1 MTIDIRGVFLDAWA
15 MWRRDRGILLAIVGF
30 FLFMPQLAGLLFVPD
45 RPALVAQ
52 GGATPAAVD
61 PQVQA
66 QAIVDFF
73 AQHAPL
79 LIAINLAT
87 VFGVLVVLMIYLGE
101 GRRDV
106 GGVLLAAL
114 RRLPAYFVLTL
125 VVESAAALGVLV
137 VYLIVPALYLVG
149 RLLLAGPIF
158 AAESNVGPF
167 AAVAR
172 SFRMTRGRGLVLAG
186 FASLILFATVL
197 LPLPAIAL
205 GDLLDRAPLAN
216 PVSAL
221 IIDAVAAALMAVAM
235 LGGILVRV
243 ALYRRI
249 GASSGI

>member
-15 MWRRDRGILLAIVGF
+15 MWRRDRSVLLAIAGF

-45 RPALVAQ
+45 RPPLVAQ
-52 GGATPAAVD
+52 QGATATAVD
-61 PQVQA
+61 PQAQA

-79 LIAINLAT
+79 LIAINIAT
-87 VFGVLVVLMIYLGE
+87 MFGVLVVLMLYLTD

-106 GGVLLAAL
+106 GGVLVAAL

-125 VVESAAALGVLV
+125 IVEAAAVLGVMI
-137 VYLIVPALYLVG
+137 VYLLIPALYIVG

-158 AAESNVGPF
+158 AASGAGPL
-167 AAVAR
+167 AAVAS

-186 FASLILFATVL
+186 LATLILLVGVL

-205 GDLLDRAPLAN
+205 GDVLDRAPLAN

-221 IIDAVAAALMAVAM
+221 IIDAIAAALITVAM
-235 LGGILVRV
+235 LGGVLVRI

>member
-15 MWRRDRGILLAIVGF
+15 MWRRDRNILLAIAGF

-45 RPALVAQ
+45 RPALVAKS
-52 GGATPAAVD
+52 GATNAPVD
-61 PQVQA
+61 AQEQA

-73 AQHAPL
+73 TRHAPL
-79 LIAINLAT
+79 LVTINLMT
-87 VFGVLVVLMIYLGE
+87 VFGVLVMLMIYLDA

-106 GGVLLAAL
+106 GAVLLAAL
-114 RRLPAYFVLTL
+114 RRLPAYFLLTL
-125 VVESAAALGVLV
+125 IVEAAAALGLMII
-137 VYLIVPALYLVG
+137 YLLIPALYLVG

-158 AAESNVGPF
+158 AGAGVGPLD
-167 AAVAR
+167 AVAR

-186 FASLILFATVL
+186 FATLILFTGLL

-205 GDLLDRAPLAN
+205 GDVLDRAPLAN

-221 IIDAVAAALMAVAM
+221 IIDGIAAALITVAM
-235 LGGILVRV
+235 LGGVLVRI

-249 GASSGI
+249 GASKGI

>member
-15 MWRRDRGILLAIVGF
+15 MWRRDRGVLLAIAGF

-45 RPALVAQ
+45 RPPLVAQ
-52 GGATPAAVD
+52 GGATSAPVD

-73 AQHAPL
+73 TQHAPL

-87 VFGVLVVLMIYLGE
+87 VFGVLVVLMIYLDS

-106 GGVLLAAL
+106 GGVMLAAL
-114 RRLPAYFVLTL
+114 RRLPAYFLLTL
-125 VVESAAALGVLV
+125 IVESAAALGVLV

-158 AAESNVGPF
+158 AAGTGVGPIT
-167 AAVAR
+167 AVAR
-172 SFRMTRGRGLVLAG
+172 SFRMTRGRGLILAG
-186 FASLILFATVL
+186 FAALILFAGVL

-205 GDLLDRAPLAN
+205 GDVLDRAPLAN
-216 PVSAL
+216 PVAAL
-221 IIDAVAAALMAVAM
+221 IIDAIAAALITAAIM
-235 LGGILVRV
+235 GGVLVRI

-249 GASSGI
+249 GASKGI

>member
-15 MWRRDRGILLAIVGF
+15 MWRRDRGVLLAIAGF
-30 FLFMPQLAGLLFVPD
+30 FLFMPQLAGLLFLPD

-52 GGATPAAVD
+52 GRETSTAVD

-79 LIAINLAT
+79 LIAINIAT
-87 VFGVLVVLMIYLGE
+87 MFGVLVVLMLYLAD

-106 GGVLLAAL
+106 GGVLVAAL

-125 VVESAAALGVLV
+125 IVDSAAVLGVMI
-137 VYLIVPALYLVG
+137 VYLIIPALYIVG

-158 AAESNVGPF
+158 AGSRIGPL

-186 FASLILFATVL
+186 LATLILLVGVL

-205 GDLLDRAPLAN
+205 GDILDRAPLAN
-216 PVSAL
+216 PVSGL
-221 IIDAVAAALMAVAM
+221 IIDAVAAALITATM
-235 LGGILVRV
+235 LGGVLVRI